1 MLTATDRLI
10 TTLDNALRTVFA
22 PARGARPS
30 PVPSNEA
37 TNSLGGQALGS
48 TGAMQADDQTRAAR
62 LMRINH
68 VGEICAQ
75 ALYQG
80 QSLTARN
87 EQVRAALL
95 HAAKEEEDH
104 LAWCEQR
111 IAELGGR
118 KSLLNPLW
126 YASSFALGAA
136 SGLLGDKWN
145 LAFLAETER
154 QVEGHLKDHLEK
166 LPPDDARSR
175 VVLEQMQ
182 RDEAQHAATAMTLG
196 AAEMPQSISQ
206 IMRLASR
213 VMTGTAYWV

>member
-1 MLTATDRLI
+1 MIDQLI
-10 TTLDNALRTVFA
+10 GALDGALRTLFA
-22 PARGARPS
+22 PAYGARPL
-30 PVPSNEA
+30 PNTHA
-37 TNSLGGQALGS
+37 AAL
-48 TGAMQADDQTRAAR
+48 QPDEQTRAAR

-80 QSLTARN
+80 QALTARS
-87 EQVRAALL
+87 EHVRSAMQ
-95 HAAKEEEDH
+95 HAAKEEQDH

-111 IAELGGR
+111 INELGGR

-126 YASSFALGAA
+126 YAGSFALGAA

-166 LPPDDARSR
+166 LPAADERSR
-175 VVLEQMQ
+175 AILEQMQ
-182 RDEAQHAATAMTLG
+182 RDEAQHAATATALG
-196 AAEMPQSISQ
+196 AADMPRPVSQ
-206 IMRLASR
+206 AMRLASR
-213 VMTGTAYWV
+213 VMTSTAYWV